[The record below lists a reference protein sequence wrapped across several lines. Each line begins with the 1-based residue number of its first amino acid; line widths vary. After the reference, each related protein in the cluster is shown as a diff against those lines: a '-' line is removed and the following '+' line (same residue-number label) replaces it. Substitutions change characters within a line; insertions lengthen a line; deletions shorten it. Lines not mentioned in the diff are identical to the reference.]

1 MILMQERMKDRA
13 KVYVKFVRIAEHLRR
28 MNNYHTLMG
37 IVAGLNMG
45 AVNRLKHTLNAVGPE
60 LQNVRLRF
68 FSLSS
73 FVALSVCMPFVFF
86 WLHPLCF
93 FVYTLISSF
102 LFLFSNML
110 ATFYRCSRSW

>member
-60 LQNVRLRF
+60 LQNVCVL
-68 FSLSS
+68 LLLL
-73 FVALSVCMPFVFF
+73 APFVFLCLLSLGF
-86 WLHPLCF
+86 SFVTLLSFCFLHFVLWLLG
-93 FVYTLISSF
+93 SF
-102 LFLFSNML
+102 L
-110 ATFYRCSRSW
+110 TC